1 MRNIKILLILI
12 ASLSIWGCMKDV
24 KSSQFTDDATSST
37 INITVAMPS
46 GYDYPVAG
54 MKVKLS
60 DPSTGLLFEG
70 ITNADGVA
78 QIRVAHGSYTA
89 TSEAKYSVPGGVIYI
104 FNGTSNRIRV
114 TPTDEKVVDADLP
127 LNVSKTG
134 QIVIKEFYYG
144 GCLNPL
150 TGKTYANDKYIIL
163 YNNSD
168 AVAYLDSLCIGVA
181 DPFNAPTSGKSS
193 VWVKKGTTELRDS
206 VPNTSMAWMF
216 PGTGKDNPLE
226 PGAQVVVCTNGINH
240 TITAPNSV
248 DLSKAGYWALYDPI
262 LTKGQSTPQ
271 PGVKLM
277 QGYWKVG
284 TATQYTI
291 SQLSPALFI
300 YSLGGKSL
308 SKFILDTYTWN
319 PAQAT
324 NRNFDC
330 LMVDKNSVL
339 DGIECFRDVTD
350 SKRLRPEIDN
360 GFTKTNGSGTGETVH
375 RKIDAVATAAAG
387 GRIVYMD
394 TNNSSND
401 FEVKTKASLAN

>member
-1 MRNIKILLILI
+1 MRNIKILLMLI
-12 ASLSIWGCMKDV
+12 ASLSIWGCMKDT
-24 KSSQFTDDATSST
+24 KTSQFTDDATSST
-37 INITVAMPS
+37 INITVAMPA
-46 GYDYPVAG
+46 GYDYTVAG

-70 ITNADGVA
+70 TTNADGVA
-78 QIRVAHGSYTA
+78 QIRVAHGSYIA
-89 TSEAKYSVPGGVIYI
+89 TSEAKYAVPGGVIYI

-114 TPTDEKVVDADLP
+114 TPTDEKVVAADLN

-163 YNNSD
+163 YNNSAD
-168 AVAYLDSLCIGVA
+168 VAYLDSLCIGMA

-206 VPNTSMAWMF
+206 VPNSSIGWMF
-216 PGTGKDNPLE
+216 PGTGKDNALA
-226 PGAQVVVCTNGINH
+226 PGAQAVICTNGINH

-277 QGYWKVG
+277 QGFWKVG
-284 TATQYTI
+284 TATQYSL
-291 SQLSPALFI
+291 SQLSPAIFI
-300 YSLGGKSL
+300 YNLGGKGL
-308 SKFILDTYTWN
+308 SKFILDTYTYN

-330 LMVDKNSVL
+330 LMIDKNSIL
-339 DGIECFRDVTD
+339 DGVECFRDVT
-350 SKRLRPEIDN
+350 
-360 GFTKTNGSGTGETVH
+360 
-375 RKIDAVATAAAG
+375 
-387 GRIVYMD
+387 
-394 TNNSSND
+394 
-401 FEVKTKASLAN
+401 

>member
-1 MRNIKILLILI
+1 MRNIKILLMFI
-12 ASLSIWGCMKDV
+12 ASISIWGCMKDT
-24 KSSQFTDDATSST
+24 KTSQFTDDATSST
-37 INITVAMPS
+37 INITVAMPA
-46 GYDYPVAG
+46 GYNYPVDG

-78 QIRVAHGSYTA
+78 QIHVAHGSYTA

-114 TPTDEKVVDADLP
+114 TPTDKKIVAAELP

-150 TGKTYANDKYIIL
+150 TGKSYANDKYIIL

-168 AVAYLDSLCIGVA
+168 KIAYLDSLCIGMA
-181 DPFNAPTSGKSS
+181 DPYNAPTSGKSS
-193 VWVKKGTTELRDS
+193 VWVKQGTTELRDS
-206 VPNTSMAWMF
+206 VPNTTIGWMF
-216 PGTGKDNPLE
+216 PGTGKDNSLA
-226 PGAQVVVCTNGINH
+226 PGAQAVISLNGINH
-240 TITAPNSV
+240 TITAPNSI
-248 DLSKAGYWALYDPI
+248 DLSKTGYWAMYDPI
-262 LTKGQSTPQ
+262 LTKGQSIPQ

-284 TATQYTI
+284 TSSIYPL
-291 SQLSPALFI
+291 SQNSPAIFI
-300 YSLGGKSL
+300 YNLGGKSL
-308 SKFILDTYTWN
+308 SKFILDTYTHK
-319 PAQAT
+319 PDQAT

-330 LMVDKNSVL
+330 LMIDKTSVL
-339 DGIECFRDVTD
+339 DGVECFRDVTD

-360 GFTKTNGSGTGETVH
+360 GFTKTNGSGTGESVH

-401 FEVKTKASLAN
+401 FELKSKPSLAN